1 MLKKLFIALVFSAA
15 TFVWSGS
22 SFAGGHCVG
31 TTMSDAQTGG
41 KYPQQYE
48 LSEYESAAGCTM
60 KFSDNPNIAS
70 INATIQGNPGSLP
83 PVEDRLPDEPLVVVP
98 VSYTHLTLPTIYSV

>member
-1 MLKKLFIALVFSAA
+1 MLKKLFIALIFSSA

-31 TTMSDAQTGG
+31 TTMNDAQTGG

-48 LSEYESAAGCTM
+48 LSE
-60 KFSDNPNIAS
+60 
-70 INATIQGNPGSLP
+70 
-83 PVEDRLPDEPLVVVP
+83 
-98 VSYTHLTLPTIYSV
+98 

>member
-31 TTMSDAQTGG
+31 TTMNDAQTGG

-48 LSEYESAAGCTM
+48 LSEYESAASCTM

-98 VSYTHLTLPTIYSV
+98 YLSLIHI

>member
-1 MLKKLFIALVFSAA
+1 MFKKLFIALVFSAA

-41 KYPQQYE
+41 KYHQQYE
-48 LSEYESAAGCTM
+48 L
-60 KFSDNPNIAS
+60 
-70 INATIQGNPGSLP
+70 
-83 PVEDRLPDEPLVVVP
+83 
-98 VSYTHLTLPTIYSV
+98 